1 MKPTTLEWVAKA
13 EGDFATM
20 ERESRAR
27 KAPNYDAVCF
37 HAQQCAEKYLKARLE
52 EAGRTFGKTHD
63 LNLLLDGAVMVEPLW
78 EVHRSDLAFLTDFG
92 VAVRYPGAVASKV
105 AAREAR
111 DRCRRFRLAVRRNLC
126 PGRAHR

>member
-1 MKPTTLEWVAKA
+1 MKQTTLEWIVKA

-27 KAPNYDAVCF
+27 KAPNHDAVCF

-52 EAGRTFGKTHD
+52 EAGRPFGKTHD
-63 LNLLLDGAVMVEPLW
+63 LNLLLDATVTVEPLW
-78 EVHRSDLAFLTDFG
+78 EVHRPDLAFLTDFG
-92 VAVRYPGAVASKV
+92 VAVRYPGATASKA

-111 DRCRRFRLAVRRNLC
+111 ERCRRFRLAVRRVLC
-126 PGRAHR
+126 PGRERR